1 MAGPQSRQPE
11 GRTATSGEAL
21 FPVRSTGEVNP
32 MAIDP
37 EMIRVVEGVLHTYQN
52 LPSEELAERVI
63 NAVHAW
69 DECQEASRRPRC
81 GTCSAP
87 TTLGRSKCPKTTSAL
102 R

>member
-1 MAGPQSRQPE
+1 
-11 GRTATSGEAL
+11 
-21 FPVRSTGEVNP
+21 

-69 DECQEASRRPRC
+69 DECQEARERYHALLREGQQSPRFVPAVNTCVDC
-81 GTCSAP
+81 GGT
-87 TTLGRSKCPKTTSAL
+87 GVIR
-102 R
+102 